1 MIDISGSVIDREGN
15 FCLKSEGESHAF
27 VGPQINA
34 TPLCKT

>member
-15 FCLKSEGESHAF
+15 FCLKSEGESRAF